1 MAEPQDVIANL
12 QECMEEE
19 HAKSAAQRA
28 VTVLCKVVGRK
39 REKERIEQVSETPR
53 SSSVLGTH

>member
-19 HAKSAAQRA
+19 HAKSAARRA
-28 VTVLCKVVGRK
+28 VTVLCKVVGRR
-39 REKERIEQVSETPR
+39 RERERIEQVSDTAR
-53 SSSVLGTH
+53 SSLC